1 MVFKCLVKIKL
12 SLGTSSAATTT
23 PTSTTSLERSLLSL
37 LRLRR
42 GGATLFVAAAKTK
55 SVNSNCL
62 LLGLPA
68 SQGKQR
74 FGHGPLEAWTR
85 YAPLLLL
92 FPLPSSSPPAAR
104 QRSYGQSRCL
114 SNIYPGI
121 ACACA
126 NTNKISVN
134 FFKLTHT
141 HAHSHTHLLLFICL
155 ASCLPLSLCCCCCSA
170 LECNGFV
177 GMKIFCP
184 LLLLL

>member
-23 PTSTTSLERSLLSL
+23 TPTKTTSLERSLLSL
-37 LRLRR
+37 LRLRLRR

-92 FPLPSSSPPAAR
+92 FPLAPS
-104 QRSYGQSRCL
+104 
-114 SNIYPGI
+114 
-121 ACACA
+121 
-126 NTNKISVN
+126 
-134 FFKLTHT
+134 
-141 HAHSHTHLLLFICL
+141 
-155 ASCLPLSLCCCCCSA
+155 
-170 LECNGFV
+170 
-177 GMKIFCP
+177 P
-184 LLLLL
+184 LLHGKDLMVSRAVCQIFTLALPALAQILIKFRLIFLS

>member
-85 YAPLLLL
+85 YAPLLSAA
-92 FPLPSSSPPAAR
+92 LPPP
-104 QRSYGQSRCL
+104 
-114 SNIYPGI
+114 P
-121 ACACA
+121 
-126 NTNKISVN
+126 
-134 FFKLTHT
+134 
-141 HAHSHTHLLLFICL
+141 
-155 ASCLPLSLCCCCCSA
+155 P
-170 LECNGFV
+170 
-177 GMKIFCP
+177 P
-184 LLLLL
+184 LLHGKDLMVSRAVCQIFTLALPALAQILIKFRLIFLS

>member
-23 PTSTTSLERSLLSL
+23 PTTTTSLERSLLSLSL

-85 YAPLLLL
+85 YAPLLSAA
-92 FPLPSSSPPAAR
+92 LPPP
-104 QRSYGQSRCL
+104 
-114 SNIYPGI
+114 P
-121 ACACA
+121 
-126 NTNKISVN
+126 
-134 FFKLTHT
+134 
-141 HAHSHTHLLLFICL
+141 
-155 ASCLPLSLCCCCCSA
+155 PP
-170 LECNGFV
+170 
-177 GMKIFCP
+177 P
-184 LLLLL
+184 LLLHGKDLMVSRAVCQIFTLALPALAQILIKFRLIFLS

>member
-23 PTSTTSLERSLLSL
+23 TSTTSLERSLLSL
-37 LRLRR
+37 LRLRLRR

-92 FPLPSSSPPAAR
+92 FPLPPCCTAKILWSVALSVKYLPWH
-104 QRSYGQSRCL
+104 CL
-114 SNIYPGI
+114 RLRKY
-121 ACACA
+121 
-126 NTNKISVN
+126 
-134 FFKLTHT
+134 
-141 HAHSHTHLLLFICL
+141 
-155 ASCLPLSLCCCCCSA
+155 
-170 LECNGFV
+170 
-177 GMKIFCP
+177 
-184 LLLLL
+184 